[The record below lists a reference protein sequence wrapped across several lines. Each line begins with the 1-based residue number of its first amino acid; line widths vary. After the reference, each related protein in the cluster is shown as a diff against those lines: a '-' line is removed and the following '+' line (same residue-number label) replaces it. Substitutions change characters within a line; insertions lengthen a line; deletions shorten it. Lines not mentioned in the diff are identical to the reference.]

1 MMQVKLSFINPE
13 LRETLYT
20 IIAVRMEVRKPDK
33 LSFGLKPWKNHTL
46 TQSLLG
52 ALLLVPIIL
61 IFEEH
66 NLLIVASLGSTIFV
80 VLAIPSSKSAR
91 ARNVL
96 SGHFIGLSV
105 GSISSLI
112 AIPVM
117 PAVIAVGITMSLMI
131 ITRTAHAPATGTAL
145 TLSGSAI
152 ISFQLASGF
161 LIVLALIAII
171 PQVGKP
177 YLRDLV

>member
-13 LRETLYT
+13 LREAPYT
-20 IIAVRMEVRKPDK
+20 IITVRTEMRKRDK
-33 LSFGLKPWKNHTL
+33 PSFDLNPLKNHTL

-52 ALLLVPIIL
+52 ALLLAPIIL
-61 IFEEH
+61 IFEEQ

-96 SGHFIGLSV
+96 LGHFIGLSI

-112 AIPVM
+112 TIPVI
-117 PAVIAVGITMSLMI
+117 PAVIAVGITMLLMI

-145 TLSGSAI
+145 ALSGSTV

-171 PQVGKP
+171 HQVGKP

>member
-1 MMQVKLSFINPE
+1 MRTLDKISFN
-13 LRETLYT
+13 
-20 IIAVRMEVRKPDK
+20 
-33 LSFGLKPWKNHTL
+33 LKPWKNHTL

-52 ALLLVPIIL
+52 ALLLAPIIL

-96 SGHFIGLSV
+96 IGHFIGLSA
-105 GSISSLI
+105 GSIASLI
-112 AIPVM
+112 TIQIL
-117 PAVIAVGITMSLMI
+117 PAVIAVGITMLLMI
-131 ITRTAHAPATGTAL
+131 ITKTAHAPATGTAL
-145 TLSGSAI
+145 ALSGSTL
-152 ISFQLASGF
+152 ISFQLAFGF
-161 LIVLALIAII
+161 LIVLVLIAII
-171 PQVGKP
+171 HHTGKS

>member
-1 MMQVKLSFINPE
+1 MKKSG
-13 LRETLYT
+13 
-20 IIAVRMEVRKPDK
+20 K
-33 LSFGLKPWKNHTL
+33 LSFGLKFWKKPSL

-61 IFEEH
+61 IFEEQ

-96 SGHFIGLSV
+96 IGHFIGLSV
-105 GSISSLI
+105 GSLSSLI
-112 AIPVM
+112 TISII
-117 PAVIAVGITMSLMI
+117 PAVIAAGVTMLLMI
-131 ITRTAHAPATGTAL
+131 ITKTAHAPATGTAL
-145 TLSGSAI
+145 ALSGSTI
-152 ISFQLASGF
+152 ISFNLASGF
-161 LIVLALIAII
+161 LIVLVLIAII
-171 PQVGKP
+171 HHLGKP